1 VIIIK
6 NGERQIYHP
15 QNPNLMLLNPKLSLE
30 DNGAGQFTF
39 QIYKNNLN
47 YSTVKKLYP
56 LISVIRDDR
65 TIFKGRVISD
75 KKDFQNGKYIE
86 TEGKLAFLNDSYM
99 EPFSFSGSPADLFC
113 MIIENHNMQVKDWQQ
128 FKAGEVT
135 VIDNNDYIVR
145 SSENCINS
153 WDALKEKCFQS
164 SLGGHIRI
172 RYEKDGDYIDWLAD
186 YDTISAQHIEFA
198 KNILDISS
206 QVDATE
212 TYTAIRPIGAEVDGE
227 KVDISS
233 VNDGKNYLINEEKA
247 DEYGIIYA
255 PESESTWP
263 DVTLP
268 ENLLKKAKDK
278 LYGSFAT
285 LRETYEIKAVDL
297 HLTDTQI
304 QSLNIYTY
312 VPVVSKPHGI
322 DGRYLLYKADM
333 DITSPQNTVYYLGAT
348 KRTLSDSHM
357 IQYGAAD
364 IPKDISAFH
373 NDAGYVSEEKAAEI
387 LSEYSRTEEVETM
400 VIKYVETIP
409 AGKDGENGLSAY
421 EMAVEQGFNGNETEW
436 LESLKGSKGDTG
448 DQGDPGKSGKDGAEG
463 RSAYE
468 LAVEEGFNGS
478 LSEWLMSLKGEK
490 GDVGDFGNHE
500 ILAAEDAIRSNTE
513 AGKLVDALVIK
524 DIYEKGIGGG
534 NTVFVLGYE
543 ESLFYL
549 NSDEEKEP
557 TGGSAVSATIL
568 SYEDTLSFLDSNA

>member
-1 VIIIK
+1 
-6 NGERQIYHP
+6 
-15 QNPNLMLLNPKLSLE
+15 MLLNPKLSLE

-233 VNDGKNYLINEEKA
+233 VNDGKNY
-247 DEYGIIYA
+247 
-255 PESESTWP
+255 
-263 DVTLP
+263 
-268 ENLLKKAKDK
+268 
-278 LYGSFAT
+278 
-285 LRETYEIKAVDL
+285 
-297 HLTDTQI
+297 QI
-304 QSLNIYTY
+304 
-312 VPVVSKPHGI
+312 
-322 DGRYLLYKADM
+322 GRAH
-333 DITSPQNTVYYLGAT
+333 V
-348 KRTLSDSHM
+348 
-357 IQYGAAD
+357 
-364 IPKDISAFH
+364 
-373 NDAGYVSEEKAAEI
+373 
-387 LSEYSRTEEVETM
+387 
-400 VIKYVETIP
+400 
-409 AGKDGENGLSAY
+409 
-421 EMAVEQGFNGNETEW
+421 
-436 LESLKGSKGDTG
+436 
-448 DQGDPGKSGKDGAEG
+448 
-463 RSAYE
+463 
-468 LAVEEGFNGS
+468 
-478 LSEWLMSLKGEK
+478 
-490 GDVGDFGNHE
+490 
-500 ILAAEDAIRSNTE
+500 
-513 AGKLVDALVIK
+513 
-524 DIYEKGIGGG
+524 
-534 NTVFVLGYE
+534 
-543 ESLFYL
+543 
-549 NSDEEKEP
+549 
-557 TGGSAVSATIL
+557 
-568 SYEDTLSFLDSNA
+568 